1 MAMVKGRWGS
11 PSVTKKRPMAGLGVF
26 VKQVRNGFHYVGK
39 TCVVKNLLG
48 KWGNVPLLTCLGCLN
63 PPLVGV
69 KLESFF
75 VVGGEVFNA
84 LTQLCEQ
91 HQGKYPVCCGSLR
104 CGKELPLEK
113 VILCQKK
120 TKK

>member
-1 MAMVKGRWGS
+1 MAIVKGRWGS
-11 PSVTKKRPMAGLGVF
+11 PSVTKKRPMVELGGF
-26 VKQVRNGFHYVGK
+26 VRQVRNGIHYVGK
-39 TCVVKNLLG
+39 PYVLKKLLG
-48 KWGNVPLLTCLGCLN
+48 KWCNVPLLTCLGRKN
-63 PPLVGV
+63 PPLVGG

-104 CGKELPLEK
+104 CGKELPP
-113 VILCQKK
+113 
-120 TKK
+120 